1 MKSISTS
8 ARTARL
14 RLPLPRSR
22 ARHDR
27 YARVDGVRVRY
38 VEAGAEHGGVPL
50 VIVHGYNGS
59 CDYWYPHTVLG
70 LAERRHVI
78 AVDLPGN
85 GLSGKLEAHNME
97 TLSNFLVRFVETLG
111 YERADLMGHS
121 MGGLL
126 AVAAANARPERV
138 RSLVLVDS
146 AGLPDLV
153 KHLWLVPIVALA
165 DSSMRQWR
173 YYPTFIKIGMRA
185 RTKRECLQMVS
196 RASMRELLARLDLP
210 VSIHWGEKDRVV
222 PVGHG
227 HYMAAHIKGARL
239 AVVEGVG
246 HMPFYEKPAECN
258 RLILDFIEGLEQ
270 RP

>member
-1 MKSISTS
+1 M
-8 ARTARL
+8 
-14 RLPLPRSR
+14 
-22 ARHDR
+22 
-27 YARVDGVRVRY
+27 DGVRVRY

-59 CDYWYPHTVLG
+59 CDYWYPQTVLG

-85 GLSGKLEAHNME
+85 GLSGKLSAHNME
-97 TLSNFLVRFVETLG
+97 TLSGFIVRFIETLG
-111 YERADLMGHS
+111 FEQADLMGHS

-126 AVAAANARPERV
+126 AIAAATARPDRV

-153 KHLWLVPIVALA
+153 RHLWLVPVVALA

-173 YYPTFIKIGMRA
+173 FYPTFIKIGMRA
-185 RTKRECLQMVS
+185 RTKRECLEMVS
-196 RASMRELLARLDLP
+196 KVSIREALSRLELP
-210 VSIHWGEKDRVV
+210 VFVLWGEKDRVV
-222 PVGHG
+222 PVEHG
-227 HYMAAHIKGARL
+227 YYMAKHIAGAKL

-258 RLILDFIEGLEQ
+258 RLIIDFIEGLEQ
-270 RP
+270 P